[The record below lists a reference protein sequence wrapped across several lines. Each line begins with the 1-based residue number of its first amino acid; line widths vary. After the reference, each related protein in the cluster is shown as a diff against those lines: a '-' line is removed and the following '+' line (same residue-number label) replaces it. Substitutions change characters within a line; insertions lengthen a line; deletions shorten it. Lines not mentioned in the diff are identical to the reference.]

1 MHKNRRPARAAKQPY
16 FACRAGSLIRKLATI
31 AGALSIPTAAF
42 AINIDAGD
50 YTALPDGA
58 NIAALYY
65 QHAENTRI
73 YANGSRIAGG
83 DITSDIGIARFI
95 HFMSV
100 GGFTIDPQV
109 LIPFGHVGGTGD
121 MSALGNNTGIGDVIF
136 AATVW
141 VINHPE
147 SNTYLGITPF
157 IYAPTGSYDASR
169 GVNLGENRWK
179 FALQAGFITPLAP
192 KVVLDLSADGTAF
205 TPNHNYGAAGVTM
218 TESPLFQAQGW
229 LRYQLT
235 STLDLRVGGSY
246 VFGGNQTVAGVSQS
260 NRQSTP
266 SFLVG
271 AAWFPS
277 KTWQIIAL
285 YGRQTSTENG
295 PLETERFNLRVAHF
309 F

>member
-1 MHKNRRPARAAKQPY
+1 MKKNQAGIRAPRLARLSGNP
-16 FACRAGSLIRKLATI
+16 RARKLA
-31 AGALSIPTAAF
+31 ALAMAATFPTLAS

-50 YTALPDGA
+50 YTALPAGA
-58 NIAALYY
+58 NIGALYY
-65 QHAENTRI
+65 QHAEDTRI
-73 YANGSRIAGG
+73 YANGSRVAGG
-83 DITSDIGIARFI
+83 NITQDIGIARFI

-109 LIPFGHVGGTGD
+109 LIPFGHVGGTNQ
-121 MSALGNNTGIGDVIF
+121 MSALGNNTGLGDAIF

-141 VINHPE
+141 VVNRPE
-147 SNTYLGITPF
+147 SNTFLGITPF
-157 IYAPTGSYDASR
+157 IYAPTGSYDRNR
-169 GVNLGENRWK
+169 GINLGENRWK
-179 FALQAGFITPLAP
+179 FALQAGFITPVAP
-192 KVVLDLSADGTAF
+192 KVILDLAADATAF
-205 TPNHNYGAAGVTM
+205 TPNHNFGATGATM

-235 STLDLRVGGSY
+235 SSVDLRVGGSY
-246 VFGGNQTVAGVSQS
+246 VFGGNQTIAGVSQA

-271 AAWFPS
+271 AAWFPT

-295 PLETERFNLRVAHF
+295 PLETQRFNVRVAHF

>member
-1 MHKNRRPARAAKQPY
+1 MKKNQAGIRAPRLARLTGNP
-16 FACRAGSLIRKLATI
+16 RARKLA
-31 AGALSIPTAAF
+31 ALAMAATFPTLAS

-50 YTALPDGA
+50 YTALPAGA
-58 NIAALYY
+58 NIGALYY
-65 QHAENTRI
+65 QHAEDTRI
-73 YANGSRIAGG
+73 YANGSRVAGG
-83 DITSDIGIARFI
+83 NITQDIGIARFI

-109 LIPFGHVGGTGD
+109 LIPFGHVGGTNQ
-121 MSALGNNTGIGDVIF
+121 MSALGNNTGLGDAIF

-141 VINHPE
+141 VVNRPE
-147 SNTYLGITPF
+147 SNTFLGITPF
-157 IYAPTGSYDASR
+157 IYAPTGSYDRNR
-169 GVNLGENRWK
+169 GINLGENRWK
-179 FALQAGFITPLAP
+179 FALQAGFITPVAP
-192 KVVLDLSADGTAF
+192 KVILDLAADATAF
-205 TPNHNYGAAGVTM
+205 TPNHNFGATGATM

-235 STLDLRVGGSY
+235 SSVDLRVGGSY
-246 VFGGNQTVAGVSQS
+246 VFGGNQTVAGVSQA

-266 SFLVG
+266 SFLAG
-271 AAWFPS
+271 AAWFPA

-295 PLETERFNLRVAHF
+295 PLETQRFNVRVAHF